1 MRITIIHQPFFTL
14 YSSLNIERYNKSAGN
29 RTSSFFFF
37 SSPSQRTFEG
47 PRKKAEEVA
56 VIPMIEI

>member
-1 MRITIIHQPFFTL
+1 MRITIIHQPF
-14 YSSLNIERYNKSAGN
+14 SLCILRWILNGIISPLETEPRV
-29 RTSSFFFF
+29 FFF

-47 PRKKAEEVA
+47 PRKKVEEVA